1 MLTVLESLAV
11 YNCHVVVTSDFN
23 IHVDDTSSASATPL
37 LELFGTLGLSQVV
50 SGPTHRYGHTL
61 DLIFT
66 RSDQLRPEVTID
78 LPQISDHS
86 VVFFKV
92 LLQPPPVR
100 FIDVST
106 RAWRGFDSDTFRRDL
121 LESPLCIQ
129 DSYARL
135 STDELQE
142 LYDSTLM
149 DLLNRHA
156 PKRKIRCRHQ
166 PSSPWFDSECT
177 AAKRRTRAFERRYRR
192 TKSASDRRAWTD
204 QVSQLHKLYT
214 TKQNMFWRINVVESK
229 RNPRKLWK
237 TISSVLCKGK
247 SGDQSGTVGLN
258 AMLSTTT
265 S

>member
-1 MLTVLESLAV
+1 MAV
-11 YNCHVVVTSDFN
+11 YNCHAVVNGDFN
-23 IHVDDTSSASATPL
+23 IHVDDASNASATRL
-37 LELFGTLGLSQVV
+37 LELFETLGISQVV

-66 RSDQLRPEVTID
+66 RSDRPRQEVTID
-78 LPQISDHS
+78 LPQISDQS

-92 LLQPPPVR
+92 PQQPPPVR

-142 LYDSTLM
+142 LYDSTIM
-149 DLLNRHA
+149 DLLNKHA
-156 PKRKIRCRHQ
+156 QKIRCRHQ

-177 AAKRRTRAFERRYRR
+177 AAKRRTRAFERRYQR
-192 TKSASDRRAWTD
+192 TKSVPDRRAWTD
-204 QVSQLHKLYT
+204 QVNQLHKLYT
-214 TKQNMFWRINVVESK
+214 TKKNMF
-229 RNPRKLWK
+229 
-237 TISSVLCKGK
+237 
-247 SGDQSGTVGLN
+247 
-258 AMLSTTT
+258 
-265 S
+265 